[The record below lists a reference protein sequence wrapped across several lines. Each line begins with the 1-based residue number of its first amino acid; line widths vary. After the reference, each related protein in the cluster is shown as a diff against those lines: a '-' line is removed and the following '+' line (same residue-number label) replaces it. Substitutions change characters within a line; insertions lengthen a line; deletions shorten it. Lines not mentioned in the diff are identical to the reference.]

1 MRLNIC
7 MHILV
12 DTIEEA
18 REITD
23 AIKCAMANHPELA
36 LSSTI
41 NERLE
46 PQEVKPNAT
55 NNRPTQRSG

>member
-7 MHILV
+7 LHIVV
-12 DTIEEA
+12 DGIEEA

-23 AIKCAMANHPELA
+23 SLKCALANHPELA

-46 PQEVKPNAT
+46 PPEVKPEEKK
-55 NNRPTQRSG
+55 Q